1 MDDPQDPI
9 AAVTHRDPYP
19 YYARLVAERPIYHDG
34 SLGLWVASSAGAV
47 AAVLA
52 SDLCRV
58 RPLAEPVPAK
68 LQGTAGGDLFGRLV
82 RQNDGERH
90 APMKQAVS
98 AALGEVGGEE
108 AAAWARTL
116 AVEIH
121 PAEDLQDFIF
131 RLPVYVVASL
141 LGVPRDLL
149 EPAARW
155 TGEMATGFAPSATP
169 AQVESGGQ
177 AAAELR
183 RLIGGL
189 KGDGLFADLSRQAHS
204 AGCEDMET
212 IAANGAG
219 FLLQAYEA
227 TAGLIGN
234 TLLALARIPELRG
247 AGLDAVIEEAL
258 RFDPPVQNTRRFVA
272 RAGTVAGREMREG
285 DAVLLVLAAANRDPA
300 APLFSFGAGRHAC
313 PGQALATTIA
323 RAGVEQA
330 LAAGV
335 DPGALAGE
343 VSYRPSAN
351 VRIPLFRM
359 EEGRRVP

>member
-1 MDDPQDPI
+1 MELNDPENPI

-47 AAVLA
+47 SAVLA

-82 RQNDGERH
+82 RQNDGDRH
-90 APMKQAVS
+90 ASMKQAVS
-98 AALGEVGGEE
+98 AALGEIEE
-108 AAAWARTL
+108 QAAAWARTL
-116 AVEIH
+116 ASEIH
-121 PAEDLQDFIF
+121 PKEDLQGFMF
-131 RLPVYVVASL
+131 RFPVYVVASL

-155 TGEMATGFAPSATP
+155 TGEMAAGFAPSAIP
-169 AQVESGGQ
+169 EQVESGSR

-189 KGDGLFADLSRQAHS
+189 TGDGLFASLSRHADR
-204 AGCEDMET
+204 EDAET
-212 IAANGAG
+212 AAAITANSAG

-234 TLLALARIPELRG
+234 MLLALARNPGLRE
-247 AGLDAVIEEAL
+247 AGLDAAVEEVL

-285 DAVLLVLAAANRDPA
+285 DTVLLVLAAANRDPA

-313 PGQALATTIA
+313 PGQSLAKAIA

-335 DPGALAGE
+335 DPAPLAEG
-343 VSYRPSAN
+343 VSYRPSGN
-351 VRIPLFRM
+351 VRIPLFRG
-359 EEGRRVP
+359 EG